1 MNVDIVLKNSLNF
14 LKNHILT
21 LTCEIE
27 PLKLIHTGRMRNQS
41 YAFTPYMYDIYF
53 NRLMHLFSFFTELSF
68 KRRLLLF
75 LQENQF
81 YIPDFRFN
89 FTLLELSED
98 EVYELYVN
106 GNFKIQATRAKF
118 QHSNLPN
125 TTVRI
130 KAMHELRDGLSNI
143 KFEKPKPMSD
153 NHTGIHF

>member
-1 MNVDIVLKNSLNF
+1 MYLRPSCMIYTLRDLCTYF
-14 LKNHILT
+14 L
-21 LTCEIE
+21 
-27 PLKLIHTGRMRNQS
+27 
-41 YAFTPYMYDIYF
+41 
-53 NRLMHLFSFFTELSF
+53 FFTELSF